1 MSALQV
7 AYRHSS
13 FTGQPEGL
21 TSVEIWQVAQRAR
34 LQLSKERHGRCLPV
48 EAIAERLAEIEVN
61 GVEFEASW
69 DLDHPVAN
77 TAGKPVMG
85 VTEYDKASPRCVMVS
100 VNGPML
106 ANAETLLRS
115 TIAHEIGHVV
125 FDAPGWIVSPPAT
138 PIFSSFSSSPKTRD
152 PRELRA
158 NEFMGALL
166 VPPSLLRVDLQRKA
180 KRQRLPA
187 STRPSTVISGAPAYD
202 ARHLDRDTVE
212 EIVFSLAESYG
223 VSESFMRV
231 RLDRYDLL
239 RTGRARDVR

>member
-1 MSALQV
+1 MPVVQV

-21 TSVEIWQVAQRAR
+21 SPADVWRVAQRVR
-34 LQLSKERHGRCLPV
+34 FQLSERRLGRCLSV
-48 EAIAERLAEIEVN
+48 EGVAERLAEIEVN
-61 GVEFEASW
+61 GLSFEASW
-69 DLDHPVAN
+69 DLDHAVTNA
-77 TAGKPVMG
+77 AGKPVMG

-106 ANAETLLRS
+106 ANADTLLRS
-115 TIAHEIGHVV
+115 TIAHELGHVV
-125 FDAPGWIVSPPAT
+125 FDAPGWILVPPAEQVS
-138 PIFSSFSSSPKTRD
+138 SSFSSSPRTRD

-166 VPPSLLRVDLQRKA
+166 VPPCTLRVDLQRKA
-180 KRQRLPA
+180 KRQRWPA
-187 STRPSTVISGAPAYD
+187 SPRPSTVIPGAPAYD
-202 ARHLDRDTVE
+202 GRQLDRDAVE
-212 EIVFSLAESYG
+212 EIVFSLAEIYG

-239 RTGRARDVR
+239 RTGRAWDGV

>member
-1 MSALQV
+1 MPCIEV
-7 AYRHSS
+7 AYCHSS

-21 TSVEIWQVAQRAR
+21 NPADVWHVAQRTRIQLCDER
-34 LQLSKERHGRCLPV
+34 LRRCLPV
-48 EAIAERLAEIEVN
+48 DGVAELLAEVEVN
-61 GVEFEASW
+61 GLRFEASW
-69 DLDHPVAN
+69 DLDHPVVNA
-77 TAGKPVMG
+77 AGKPVMG

-125 FDAPGWIVSPPAT
+125 FDAPGWILVPPAM
-138 PIFSSFSSSPKTRD
+138 PMSSSFSSSPRTRD

-187 STRPSTVISGAPAYD
+187 SPRPSTVISGAPAYD
-202 ARHLDRDTVE
+202 GCRLDRDAVE
-212 EIVFSLAESYG
+212 EIIFSLAESYG

-239 RTGRARDVR
+239 RTGRTWDAR